1 VSRTPEVPAGE
12 CLRIIDLLRDE
23 PRGLSTSEIS
33 RRLGMNRNSVA
44 KYLNMLV
51 VSGRLEMQEVAVAKV
66 YYLSHRVPISAML
79 DFSSDI
85 ILVLDSAG
93 RVVQANDNLLSF
105 TGLGRDEVAGRDIG
119 SLDIPLLA
127 PLLESGLVREAL
139 GGKEETDEITFEKD
153 GKNLY
158 FTVKSVPTV
167 FDDGEAGVTVIME
180 DVTAARRVLQEKER
194 LLAEIHQ
201 RVRNNLQLISSL
213 LSLQAASMGKGAGR
227 EIIRKTEGRLGVLAR
242 AHDHLDRS
250 PDHARVGLGAY
261 LAELIADS
269 ADAAEYPAGLVTAD
283 VVPPDLSLRLNA
295 AIPVGLIVNELVLNA
310 CTHACPGGAP
320 GPVRVS
326 ARDDGGVLTLAVEDA
341 GVGFPPGFDLVADG
355 SLGLTLVRALVT
367 EQLGGRME
375 VEVRDDG
382 PGARVLVTV
391 PVREETP

>member
-1 VSRTPEVPAGE
+1 MSRTPEDPAGE
-12 CLRIIDLLRDE
+12 CSRIIELLREE

-79 DFSSDI
+79 DFSSDL

-105 TGLGRDEVAGRDIG
+105 TGFGRGEVAGRDID

-127 PLLESGLVREAL
+127 PLLEAGLMRVAL
-139 GGKEETDEITFEKD
+139 AGKERTDEVRFEKD
-153 GKNLY
+153 GKDLY
-158 FTVKSVPTV
+158 FVVKFVPTV
-167 FDDGEAGVTVIME
+167 FDDGGAGVTVIME
-180 DVTAARRVLQEKER
+180 DVTAARQVLQEKER

-213 LSLQAASMGKGAGR
+213 LALQAGSMGEGAGR

-250 PDHARVGLGAY
+250 PDHARVCLGAY
-261 LAELIADS
+261 LADLIADS
-269 ADAAEYPAGLVTAD
+269 AAAVSCPADLVATR
-283 VVPPDLSLRLNA
+283 VVPSDLSLRLNA
-295 AIPVGLIVNELVLNA
+295 AIPVGLIVNELISNA
-310 CTHACPGGAP
+310 CTHAYPAGAP
-320 GPVRVS
+320 GCVLVS
-326 ARDDGGVLTLAVEDA
+326 ALDDGDTLTLVVEDEGA
-341 GVGFPPGFDLVADG
+341 GMPAGFDPVTDG
-355 SLGLTLVRALVT
+355 SLGLTLVRTLVT

-375 VEVRDDG
+375 ISDK
-382 PGARVLVTV
+382 GAGTRVLVTV
-391 PVREETP
+391 PHGGETP